1 MQEFELTTKS
11 EKQSYANLLVAVCE
25 RSNIEVFSPC
35 RADETIFTK
44 QYSIPLL
51 FLITRRGG
59 AFALWSLYHNMLF
72 FWPHP
77 WIKYWESCVSLCV
90 KNGPEM
96 LFANLK
102 DFVCRF
108 IRVFG
113 FSFHAKTDQTMIN
126 TFLPLNQKSNI
137 FSVTM
142 SLISFTFVNLMLMVM
157 RIWVF
162 SCSFFIWCK
171 ISHGI

>member
-59 AFALWSLYHNMLF
+59 AFAL
-72 FWPHP
+72 
-77 WIKYWESCVSLCV
+77 
-90 KNGPEM
+90 
-96 LFANLK
+96 
-102 DFVCRF
+102 
-108 IRVFG
+108 
-113 FSFHAKTDQTMIN
+113 
-126 TFLPLNQKSNI
+126 
-137 FSVTM
+137 
-142 SLISFTFVNLMLMVM
+142 
-157 RIWVF
+157 
-162 SCSFFIWCK
+162 
-171 ISHGI
+171 